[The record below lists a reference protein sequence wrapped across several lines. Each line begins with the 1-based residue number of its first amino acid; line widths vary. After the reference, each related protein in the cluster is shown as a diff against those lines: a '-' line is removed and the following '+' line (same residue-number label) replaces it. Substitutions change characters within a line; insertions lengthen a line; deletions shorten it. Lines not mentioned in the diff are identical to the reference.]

1 MEQTIITREF
11 IELLIDLIDNQDAAQ
26 ILELVKDFHSSDF
39 AALYDELEVE
49 QVRYLLFLLDKETA
63 GDVLVELEDDEREEF
78 LENIPA
84 EEIVEQFINEMDSDD
99 AADIIGDLPEH
110 RQEEILSKIKDLEQ
124 AGDIVD
130 LLNYDEDSAGGLM
143 AKEFIRV
150 EEDWNVGHCI
160 EEIRENA
167 EDVEEI
173 YFVYVTDSDNVL
185 RGIISLKTLILNDW
199 NQPILELIDRDVKSV
214 KTDADAETVANI
226 MEKYDLVALPVV
238 DSIGRLVGRITI
250 DDVVDVIRE
259 AAEKDYQMIS
269 GITSDVE
276 SSDKIWPLTRARLPW
291 LLIGLVG
298 GVFGSR
304 VLELFEGELG
314 LYPQLIF
321 FIPLIAS
328 MAGNV
333 GIQSSSIIVQGL
345 ASNTL
350 GLESTPKKLMKELM
364 VGLMNGIITAS
375 LLFGYNMLSDS
386 SMDLT
391 VAVSLS
397 LMSVILFASLFGTMI
412 PLFLN
417 KVNVDPAL
425 ATGPFITT
433 INDIMS
439 ALIYLNIGKIIF
451 EANLF

>member
-1 MEQTIITREF
+1 MEQTIINREF
-11 IELLIDLIDNQDAAQ
+11 IETLIDLIDNQDAAQ
-26 ILELVKDFHSSDF
+26 ILEHVKDFHSSDF

-110 RQEEILSKIKDLEQ
+110 RQEEILSKIKDLDQ

-199 NQPILELIDRDVKSV
+199 NQPIQELIDRDVKSV
-214 KTDADAETVANI
+214 KTDANAETVANI

-298 GVFGSR
+298 GIFGSR

-314 LYPQLIF
+314 LYPQLII

-350 GLESTPKKLMKELM
+350 GLDSTPKKLLKELL
-364 VGLMNGIITAS
+364 VGLMNGVITAS
-375 LLFGYNMLSDS
+375 LLFGYNVISDS

-433 INDIMS
+433 TNDIMS
-439 ALIYLNIGKIIF
+439 ALIYLNIGKFIF

>member
-11 IELLIDLIDNQDAAQ
+11 IDQLIELIDLKDENAIR
-26 ILELVKDFHSSDF
+26 ELVKDLHSSDF
-39 AALYDELEVE
+39 ATIYDEVEVE
-49 QVRYLLFLLDKETA
+49 QARYLIFLLDKETA
-63 GDVLVELEDDEREEF
+63 GDVLVELEEEDREEL

-99 AADIIGDLPEH
+99 AADIIGDMPEH
-110 RQEEILSKIKDLEQ
+110 RQEEILSKIKDLDQ

-130 LLNYDEDSAGGLM
+130 LLHYDEDSAGGLM

-150 EEDWNVGHCI
+150 ENDWTVEQCI
-160 EEIRENA
+160 QEIREQA
-167 EDVEEI
+167 EEVEEI
-173 YFVYVTDSDNVL
+173 YFVYVTDSDNIL
-185 RGIISLKTLILNDW
+185 RGIISLKQLIIHDW
-199 NQPILELIDRDVKSV
+199 KQPIAELVERDVISV
-214 KTDADAETVANI
+214 KTDAKAEHVANI
-226 MEKYDLVALPVV
+226 MEKYDLVAMPVV

-269 GITSDVE
+269 GLTSDVE

-291 LLIGLVG
+291 LLIGLLG
-298 GVFGSR
+298 GIFGSR
-304 VLELFEGELG
+304 VIEIFQGELG

-345 ASNTL
+345 ASNSL
-350 GLESTPKKLMKELM
+350 GIESTPKKLFKELL

-375 LLFGYNMLSDS
+375 VLFTYNLITAS
-386 SMDLT
+386 SMSLT
-391 VAVSLS
+391 IALSISL
-397 LMSVILFASLFGTMI
+397 LTVILFASFFGTII
-412 PLFLN
+412 PLLLS
-417 KVNVDPAL
+417 KVKIDPAL

-433 INDIMS
+433 TNDIMS
-439 ALIYLNIGKIIF
+439 ALIYLNIGKLIF